1 MRALDVGHGAGVQ
14 IEPFLAEDGVP
25 APADE
30 LMYNDQ
36 EPNCE
41 MIDFRVHKSLR
52 IIQAS
57 ELGLQ
62 VDSGTGRSPGHV
74 GDHIWIAP
82 KALFHASL
90 GTAPREPIIPRQRA
104 LKARFSQRLIAI
116 NRTN

>member
-62 VDSGTGRSPGHV
+62 VDSSACPVRGTLRRPYLDCAKGALSCQL
-74 GDHIWIAP
+74 GDRPQGSHHPPSTSAE
-82 KALFHASL
+82 
-90 GTAPREPIIPRQRA
+90 G
-104 LKARFSQRLIAI
+104 AI
-116 NRTN
+116 QPAADCDK

>member
-41 MIDFRVHKSLR
+41 MIDFRVHKS
-52 IIQAS
+52 S
-57 ELGLQ
+57 DGLSRRPKSDCKEIPAL
-62 VDSGTGRSPGHV
+62 VRCGGHV
-74 GDHIWIAP
+74 GDRIWIAP

-90 GTAPREPIIPRQRA
+90 GNRPQGSHHPPSTSAEG
-104 LKARFSQRLIAI
+104 AI
-116 NRTN
+116 Q